1 MMNEAAARGDDP
13 LADKVHEQT
22 GIMRDQVTRH
32 LERARIAARV
42 AVVGTITDVVPVVQ
56 ALARTIEKT
65 HHDKDIAID
74 LDVPAEARFRGER
87 QDLEEMVGN
96 LVDNA
101 CKWAQL
107 AGRRSR

>member
-1 MMNEAAARGDDP
+1 AAARGDDP
-13 LADKVHEQT
+13 LAGKVKEQT
-22 GIMRDQVTRH
+22 SIMRDQVTRH
-32 LERARIAARV
+32 LELARIAARV

-65 HHDKDIAID
+65 HHDKNLAID
-74 LDVPAEARFRGER
+74 LDLPADARFRGER

-101 CKWAQL
+101 CKWA
-107 AGRRSR
+107 SS

>member
-13 LADKVHEQT
+13 LAGKVKEQT

-74 LDVPAEARFRGER
+74 LDIQAPRRAFAASGRTWRRWSATSSTTPANGRAR
-87 QDLEEMVGN
+87 
-96 LVDNA
+96 A
-101 CKWAQL
+101 S
-107 AGRRSR
+107 RSR